1 MSRIKKAILVT
12 LILLFA
18 ICVFSPS
25 FSWAQPRTH
34 VVQKGDTLWDICEKY
49 YGDPN
54 LWPKLWQMNPFITN
68 PHLLRPGDLVTLLEG
83 VPLRRA
89 EVEQEGKEI
98 PVEKAEEPKPVTA
111 PVVTGIDVSGITNVE
126 AIGHLSVK
134 EADPWGFILASQS
147 GRELLSQGE
156 TIFLHLNNGKAAK
169 PGDQFNIYK
178 SSPLIKHPITG
189 EKIGYILSVLGRVV
203 VEEKVGVGFGG
214 GAFYEKEGVYQAK
227 IEEYFRELNVG
238 DLVLPY
244 EPISQCVQ
252 PISLDE
258 PLVGNIV
265 AAQDQRTLV
274 ATNRIVFLDHGFNDG
289 VRRGNIFE
297 VVRTQIVRDPV
308 KPVKG
313 EMDFI
318 TKPRSVILP
327 DIPIGTIMVL
337 ESRPDT
343 STAVVISANE
353 ELLIGTY
360 VKGLSW
366 VETPDLFTMI
376 PTCATE

>member
-1 MSRIKKAILVT
+1 
-12 LILLFA
+12 
-18 ICVFSPS
+18 
-25 FSWAQPRTH
+25 
-34 VVQKGDTLWDICEKY
+34 
-49 YGDPN
+49 
-54 LWPKLWQMNPFITN
+54 MNPFITN
-68 PHLLRPGDLVTLLEG
+68 PHLLKPGDLVTLLEG
-83 VPLRRA
+83 VPVRRA
-89 EVEQEGKEI
+89 EVEQEEKEI
-98 PVEKAEEPKPVTA
+98 PVKKAEEPKPVSA
-111 PVVTGIDVSGITNVE
+111 PVVTGIDVSGLTNVQ
-126 AIGHLSVK
+126 ALGHLSVK
-134 EADPWGFILASQS
+134 EVDPWGFVLASES
-147 GRELLSQGE
+147 GRELLAQGE

-169 PGDQFNIYK
+169 PGDQFNICK

-203 VEEKVGVGFGG
+203 VEEEVGLGFGG
-214 GAFYEKEGVYQAK
+214 GAFYKKEGVYKAK

-238 DLVLPY
+238 DLVLPF

-265 AAQDQRTLV
+265 ATQDQRSLV
-274 ATNRIVFLDHGFNDG
+274 ASNRIVYLDHGFNDG

-297 VVRTQIVRDPV
+297 VVRTHLVRD
-308 KPVKG
+308 PVKG

-318 TKPRSVILP
+318 SKPRSIILP

-343 STAVVISANE
+343 STAIVISANE
-353 ELLIGTY
+353 EFLIGTY

-366 VETPDLFTMI
+366 VETPDLFTRI
-376 PTCATE
+376 PTCPTE

>member
-1 MSRIKKAILVT
+1 MSKIKKVILVT
-12 LILLFA
+12 LILLLA
-18 ICVFSPS
+18 ICLFSPS

-34 VVQKGDTLWDICEKY
+34 VVQRGDTLWDICEKY

-68 PHLLRPGDLVTLLEG
+68 PHLLKPGDLVTLLEG
-83 VPLRRA
+83 VPVRRA
-89 EVEQEGKEI
+89 EVEQEEKEI
-98 PVEKAEEPKPVTA
+98 PVKKAEEPKPVSA
-111 PVVTGIDVSGITNVE
+111 PVVTGIDVSGLTNVQ
-126 AIGHLSVK
+126 ALGHLSVK
-134 EADPWGFILASQS
+134 EVDPWGFVLASES
-147 GRELLSQGE
+147 GRQLLSQGE
-156 TIFLHLNNGKAAK
+156 TIFLHFNNGKAAK
-169 PGDQFNIYK
+169 PGDQFNICK

-189 EKIGYILSVLGRVV
+189 EKIGYILSVLARVV

-214 GAFYEKEGVYQAK
+214 GAFYKKEGVYQAR

-252 PISLDE
+252 PISIDE

-265 AAQDQRTLV
+265 TAQDQRSLV
-274 ATNRIVFLDHGFNDG
+274 ASNRVVYLDHGFNDG

-297 VVRTQIVRDPV
+297 VVRTHIVRDPA
-308 KPVKG
+308 KG
-313 EMDFI
+313 EMEFLS
-318 TKPRSVILP
+318 KPRSVILP

-343 STAVVISANE
+343 STAIVISANE
-353 ELLIGTY
+353 EFLIGTY

-366 VETPDLFTMI
+366 VETPDLFTRI
-376 PTCATE
+376 PTCPTE

>member
-1 MSRIKKAILVT
+1 MNRKKRLIPVA
-12 LILLFA
+12 LILIFGLC
-18 ICVFSPS
+18 IFSPS
-25 FSWAQPRTH
+25 LTWAQPKTH
-34 VVQKGDTLWDICEKY
+34 LVQKGDTLWDICEKY

-68 PHLLRPGDLVTLLEG
+68 PHLLRPGDEVTLLEG
-83 VPLRRA
+83 VPVKRA
-89 EVEQEGKEI
+89 EAEEEEKV
-98 PVEKAEEPKPVTA
+98 PVKKAEEPKPARA
-111 PVVTGIDVSGITNVE
+111 PVVTGMEGIDVSVLTNVH
-126 AIGHLSVK
+126 ALGYLSVK
-134 EADPWGFILASQS
+134 EVDPWGFVFASES
-147 GRELLSQGE
+147 GRQLLSQGE
-156 TIFLHLNNGKAAK
+156 TIFLHLNNGRVVK
-169 PGDQFNIYK
+169 PGDQLNICR

-189 EKIGYILSVLGRVV
+189 ENLGYILSVLGRVV
-203 VEEKVGVGFGG
+203 VEEKVGLGFGG
-214 GAFYEKEGVYQAK
+214 GAFYKKEGVYKAR
-227 IEEYFRELNVG
+227 IEEYYRELNVG

-274 ATNRIVFLDHGFNDG
+274 ASNRVVYLDHGFNDG
-289 VRRGNIFE
+289 VRRGNIFQA
-297 VVRTQIVRDPV
+297 VRTHIVRDPV
-308 KPVKG
+308 KGKTT
-313 EMDFI
+313 DFI

-337 ESRPDT
+337 ESRPNT

-353 ELLIGTY
+353 EFLIGTY

-366 VETPDLFTMI
+366 VETPDLFTRI
-376 PTCATE
+376 PNCPTE

>member
-1 MSRIKKAILVT
+1 MGRIKRLIPVT
-12 LILLFA
+12 LILVFG
-18 ICVFSPS
+18 ICIFSPS
-25 FSWAQPRTH
+25 LTWVQPQKH
-34 VVQKGDTLWDICEKY
+34 VVQKGDTLWDLCEAY

-68 PHLLRPGDLVTLLEG
+68 PHLLKPGDVVTLLEG
-83 VPLRRA
+83 VPVKRREA
-89 EVEQEGKEI
+89 EEEEKEI
-98 PVEKAEEPKPVTA
+98 PVKKAEEPKAAPA
-111 PVVTGIDVSGITNVE
+111 PVMKGIDISGLTNVQ
-126 AIGHLSVK
+126 ALGYLSVK
-134 EADPWGFILASQS
+134 EVDPWGFVLAAES
-147 GRELLSQGE
+147 GRQLLSQGE
-156 TIFLHLNNGKAAK
+156 TIFLHLNSGKVVK
-169 PGDQFNIYK
+169 PGDQFNICR

-189 EKIGYILSVLGRVV
+189 EKIGYMLSVLGRVV
-203 VEEKVGVGFGG
+203 VEEKVGLGFGG
-214 GAFYEKEGVYQAK
+214 GAFYKKEGVYQAR

-238 DLVLPY
+238 DMVLPY

-274 ATNRIVFLDHGFNDG
+274 ATNRVVFLDHGFNDG

-297 VVRTQIVRDPV
+297 VVRTHLVRDPV
-308 KPVKG
+308 KG
-313 EMDFI
+313 ELEFI
-318 TKPRSVILP
+318 SRPRSIILP

-353 ELLIGTY
+353 EFLIGTY

-366 VETPDLFTMI
+366 VETPDLFTTI
-376 PTCATE
+376 PTCPTE

>member
-1 MSRIKKAILVT
+1 MSKIKKVVPVT

-18 ICVFSPS
+18 ICLFSPS
-25 FSWAQPRTH
+25 FSWAQPQTH

-68 PHLLRPGDLVTLLEG
+68 PHLLKPGDLVTLLEG
-83 VPLRRA
+83 VPVRRA
-89 EVEQEGKEI
+89 EAEQEEKEI
-98 PVEKAEEPKPVTA
+98 PLKKPEEPKPVTA
-111 PVVTGIDVSGITNVE
+111 AMVTGIDVSGLTNVH
-126 AIGHLSVK
+126 ALGHLSLEK
-134 EADPWGFILASQS
+134 ADPWGFVLDSES
-147 GRELLSQGE
+147 GMQLLSQGE
-156 TIFLHLNNGKAAK
+156 TIFLHLNNGKSAK
-169 PGDQFNIYK
+169 PGDRFNVCK

-189 EKIGYILSVLGRVV
+189 EKIGYLLSVLGTVV

-214 GAFYEKEGVYQAK
+214 GSFYKKEGVYKAR
-227 IEEYFRELNVG
+227 IEEYFKELNVG
-238 DLVLPY
+238 DMVLPY
-244 EPISQCVQ
+244 EPVSKCVQ
-252 PISLDE
+252 PISIDE

-274 ATNRIVFLDHGFNDG
+274 ASNRIVYIDHGFNDG

-297 VVRTQIVRDPV
+297 VVRTHIIRD
-308 KPVKG
+308 PVKG

-318 TKPRSVILP
+318 SKPRSVILP
-327 DIPIGTIMVL
+327 DIPIGTIVVL

-343 STAVVISANE
+343 STALVISANE
-353 ELLIGTY
+353 EFHIGTY

-366 VETPDLFTMI
+366 VETPDLFATI
-376 PTCATE
+376 PSCATE

>member
-1 MSRIKKAILVT
+1 MSKIKKVILVT
-12 LILLFA
+12 LILLLA
-18 ICVFSPS
+18 ICLFSPS

-34 VVQKGDTLWDICEKY
+34 VVQRGDTLWDICEKY

-68 PHLLRPGDLVTLLEG
+68 PHLLKPGDLVTLLEG
-83 VPLRRA
+83 VPVRRA
-89 EVEQEGKEI
+89 EVEQEEKEI
-98 PVEKAEEPKPVTA
+98 PVKKAEEPKPVTA
-111 PVVTGIDVSGITNVE
+111 PVVTGIDVSGLTNVQ
-126 AIGHLSVK
+126 ALGHLSVK
-134 EADPWGFILASQS
+134 EVDPWGFVLASES
-147 GRELLSQGE
+147 GRQLLSQGE
-156 TIFLHLNNGKAAK
+156 TIFLHFDNGKAAK
-169 PGDQFNIYK
+169 PGDHFNICK

-189 EKIGYILSVLGRVV
+189 EKIGYILSVLARVV

-214 GAFYEKEGVYQAK
+214 GAFYKKEGVYQAR

-252 PISLDE
+252 PISIDE

-265 AAQDQRTLV
+265 AAQDQRSLV
-274 ATNRIVFLDHGFNDG
+274 ASNRVVYLDHGFNDG

-297 VVRTQIVRDPV
+297 VVRTHIVRDPV
-308 KPVKG
+308 KG
-313 EMDFI
+313 EVEFLS
-318 TKPRSVILP
+318 KPRSVILP

-343 STAVVISANE
+343 STAIVISANE
-353 ELLIGTY
+353 EFLIGTY

-366 VETPDLFTMI
+366 VETPDLFTRI
-376 PTCATE
+376 PTCPTE

>member
-1 MSRIKKAILVT
+1 MSKIKKVILVT
-12 LILLFA
+12 LILLLA
-18 ICVFSPS
+18 ICLFSPS

-34 VVQKGDTLWDICEKY
+34 VVQRGDTLWDICEKY

-68 PHLLRPGDLVTLLEG
+68 PHLLKPGDLVTLLEG
-83 VPLRRA
+83 VPVRRA
-89 EVEQEGKEI
+89 EVEQEEKEI
-98 PVEKAEEPKPVTA
+98 PVKKAEEPKPVTA
-111 PVVTGIDVSGITNVE
+111 PVVTGIDVSGLTNVQ
-126 AIGHLSVK
+126 ALGHLSVK
-134 EADPWGFILASQS
+134 EVDPWGFVLASES
-147 GRELLSQGE
+147 GRQLLSQGE

-169 PGDQFNIYK
+169 PGDHFNICK

-189 EKIGYILSVLGRVV
+189 EKIGYILSVLARVV

-214 GAFYEKEGVYQAK
+214 GAFYKKEGVYQAR

-252 PISLDE
+252 PISIDE

-265 AAQDQRTLV
+265 AAQDQRSLV
-274 ATNRIVFLDHGFNDG
+274 ASNRVVYLDHGFNDG

-297 VVRTQIVRDPV
+297 VVRTHIVRDPV
-308 KPVKG
+308 KG
-313 EMDFI
+313 EVEFLS
-318 TKPRSVILP
+318 KPRSVILP

-343 STAVVISANE
+343 STAIVISANE
-353 ELLIGTY
+353 EFLIGTY

-366 VETPDLFTMI
+366 VETPDLFTRI
-376 PTCATE
+376 PTCPTE

>member
-1 MSRIKKAILVT
+1 MSRIKKAIPVT

-18 ICVFSPS
+18 ICLFSPS

-68 PHLLRPGDLVTLLEG
+68 PHLLKPGDLVTLLEG

-89 EVEQEGKEI
+89 EVEQEEKEV
-98 PVEKAEEPKPVTA
+98 PVKKAEEPKPVTA
-111 PVVTGIDVSGITNVE
+111 PVVSGIDVSGLTNVQ
-126 AIGHLSVK
+126 ALGHLSVK
-134 EADPWGFILASQS
+134 EVDPWGFVLASES

-169 PGDQFNIYK
+169 PGDQFNICK

-189 EKIGYILSVLGRVV
+189 ERIGYILSVLGRVV

-214 GAFYEKEGVYQAK
+214 GEFYEKEGVYQAR

-238 DLVLPY
+238 DLVLPF

-252 PISLDE
+252 PISLEE

-274 ATNRIVFLDHGFNDG
+274 ATNRVVYLDHGFNDG

-297 VVRTQIVRDPV
+297 VVRTHIVRD
-308 KPVKG
+308 PVKG
-313 EMDFI
+313 EMDFVS
-318 TKPRSVILP
+318 KPRSVILP

-353 ELLIGTY
+353 EFLIGTY

-366 VETPDLFTMI
+366 VETPDLFTTI
-376 PTCATE
+376 PTCPTE

>member
-1 MSRIKKAILVT
+1 MNRKKSLIPVA
-12 LILLFA
+12 LILLFGLC
-18 ICVFSPS
+18 IFSPS
-25 FSWAQPRTH
+25 LTWAQPQTH
-34 VVQKGDTLWDICEKY
+34 LVQKGDTLWDICEKY

-68 PHLLRPGDLVTLLEG
+68 PHLLKPGDLVTLLEG

-318 TKPRSVILP
+318 TKPRSIILP

>member
-1 MSRIKKAILVT
+1 MSRIKKLVPVT
-12 LILLFA
+12 LTLFFA
-18 ICVFSPS
+18 ICISSPS
-25 FSWAQPRTH
+25 LTWAQAQTH
-34 VVQKGDTLWDICEKY
+34 VVQKGDTLWDLCEAY

-68 PHLLRPGDLVTLLEG
+68 PHLLKPGDVVTLLEG
-83 VPLRRA
+83 VPVKKREA
-89 EVEQEGKEI
+89 EEEEKEI
-98 PVEKAEEPKPVTA
+98 PVEKAEEPKAAPKPVMK
-111 PVVTGIDVSGITNVE
+111 GIDISGLTNVQ
-126 AIGHLSVK
+126 ALGYLSDK
-134 EADPWGFILASQS
+134 EVDPWGFVLASES
-147 GRELLSQGE
+147 GRQLLSQGE
-156 TIFLHLNNGKAAK
+156 TIFLHLNSGKVVK
-169 PGDQFNIYK
+169 PGDQFNICR

-214 GAFYEKEGVYQAK
+214 GAFYKKEGVYQAR
-227 IEEYFRELNVG
+227 IEDYFRELNVG
-238 DLVLPY
+238 DLVLPF

-274 ATNRIVFLDHGFNDG
+274 ASNRVVYLDHGFNDG

-297 VVRTQIVRDPV
+297 VVRTHIVRDPV
-308 KPVKG
+308 KGK
-313 EMDFI
+313 MDYI
-318 TKPRSVILP
+318 SKPRSVILP

-343 STAVVISANE
+343 STALVISADE
-353 ELLIGTY
+353 EFLIGSY

-366 VETPDLFTMI
+366 VETPDLFATI

>member
-1 MSRIKKAILVT
+1 MNRIKKVILVT
-12 LILLFA
+12 LIFLFA
-18 ICVFSPS
+18 ICIFSPS
-25 FSWAQPRTH
+25 FTWAQPQTH

-68 PHLLRPGDLVTLLEG
+68 PHLLKPGDLVTLLEG
-83 VPLRRA
+83 VPVRRA
-89 EVEQEGKEI
+89 EAEKVGKEI
-98 PVEKAEEPKPVTA
+98 AVKKAEEPKPVTA
-111 PVVTGIDVSGITNVE
+111 PVVTGIDVSGLTNVQ

-134 EADPWGFILASQS
+134 EADPWGFVLASES
-147 GRELLSQGE
+147 GRKLLSQGE
-156 TIFLHLNNGKAAK
+156 TIFLHLNNGKVAK
-169 PGDQFNIYK
+169 PGDQFNICK

-214 GAFYEKEGVYQAK
+214 GAFYKKEGVYKAK
-227 IEEYFRELNVG
+227 IEEFFRELNVG

-244 EPISQCVQ
+244 EPVSQCVQ
-252 PISLDE
+252 PISIDE

-274 ATNRIVFLDHGFNDG
+274 ASNRVVYLDHGFNDG

-297 VVRTQIVRDPV
+297 VVRTHIVRD
-308 KPVKG
+308 PVKG

-327 DIPIGTIMVL
+327 DIPIGTLMVL

-343 STAVVISANE
+343 STAIVISAKE
-353 ELLIGTY
+353 EFHIGTY
-360 VKGLSW
+360 VKGLSF
-366 VETPDLFTMI
+366 VETPDLFTLI
-376 PTCATE
+376 PSCPTE

>member
-318 TKPRSVILP
+318 TKPRSIILP

>member
-1 MSRIKKAILVT
+1 MSKTKKVVPVT
-12 LILLFA
+12 LVLLFA
-18 ICVFSPS
+18 ICLFTPS
-25 FSWAQPRTH
+25 FSWAQPQTH

-68 PHLLRPGDLVTLLEG
+68 PHLLKPGDLVTLLEG
-83 VPLRRA
+83 IPVRRA
-89 EVEQEGKEI
+89 EVEQEEKEI
-98 PVEKAEEPKPVTA
+98 PVKKAEKPKPVTA
-111 PVVTGIDVSGITNVE
+111 PMVTGIDVSGLTNVQ
-126 AIGHLSVK
+126 ALGQLSVK
-134 EADPWGFILASQS
+134 EVDPWGFVLSSES
-147 GRELLSQGE
+147 GRQLLSQGD

-169 PGDQFNIYK
+169 PGDQFNICQ

-189 EKIGYILSVLGRVV
+189 ENIGHILSVLGRVV

-214 GAFYEKEGVYQAK
+214 GAFYKKEGVYKAK
-227 IEEYFRELNVG
+227 IEEFFRELNVG

-244 EPISQCVQ
+244 EPVSQCVQ
-252 PISLDE
+252 PISIDE

-274 ATNRIVFLDHGFNDG
+274 ASNRVVYLDHGFNDG

-297 VVRTQIVRDPV
+297 VVRTHIVRD
-308 KPVKG
+308 PVKG

-327 DIPIGTIMVL
+327 DIPIGTLMVL

-343 STAVVISANE
+343 STAIVISAKE
-353 ELLIGTY
+353 EFHIGTY
-360 VKGLSW
+360 VKGLSF
-366 VETPDLFTMI
+366 VETPDLFTLI
-376 PTCATE
+376 PSCPTE

>member
-1 MSRIKKAILVT
+1 MSRIKKAIPVI
-12 LILLFA
+12 LILFLA
-18 ICVFSPS
+18 ICLFSPS
-25 FSWAQPRTH
+25 FIWAQPQTH
-34 VVQKGDTLWDICEKY
+34 VVQRGDTLWDICEKY

-68 PHLLRPGDLVTLLEG
+68 PHLLKPGDLVTLLEG
-83 VPLRRA
+83 VPVRRA
-89 EVEQEGKEI
+89 EVEQEEKEM
-98 PVEKAEEPKPVTA
+98 PVKKAEEPKPITA
-111 PVVTGIDVSGITNVE
+111 PAVTGIDVSGLTNVQ
-126 AIGHLSVK
+126 ALGHLSVK
-134 EADPWGFILASQS
+134 EVDPWGFVLASES
-147 GRELLSQGE
+147 GRELLAQGE

-169 PGDQFNIYK
+169 PGDQFNICK

-203 VEEKVGVGFGG
+203 VEEEVGLGFGG
-214 GAFYEKEGVYQAK
+214 GAFYKKEGVYKAK

-238 DLVLPY
+238 DLVLPF

-265 AAQDQRTLV
+265 ATQDQRSLV
-274 ATNRIVFLDHGFNDG
+274 ASNRVVYLDHGFNDG

-297 VVRTQIVRDPV
+297 VVRTHLVRD
-308 KPVKG
+308 PVKG

-318 TKPRSVILP
+318 SKPRSIILP

-343 STAVVISANE
+343 STAIVISANE
-353 ELLIGTY
+353 EFLIGTY

-366 VETPDLFTMI
+366 VETPDLFTRI
-376 PTCATE
+376 PTCPTE

>member
-1 MSRIKKAILVT
+1 MNRIKILIPVT
-12 LILLFA
+12 LILLFGFC
-18 ICVFSPS
+18 IFSPS
-25 FSWAQPRTH
+25 LTWAQPQTH

-68 PHLLRPGDLVTLLEG
+68 PHLLKPGDLVTLLEG
-83 VPLRRA
+83 VPVKRA
-89 EVEQEGKEI
+89 EAEEEEKEI
-98 PVEKAEEPKPVTA
+98 PVKKAEEPKPVPA
-111 PVVTGIDVSGITNVE
+111 PVMTGVDVSGLTNVH
-126 AIGHLSVK
+126 AIGYISVK
-134 EADPWGFILASQS
+134 EVEPLGFILASES
-147 GRELLSQGE
+147 GRQLLSQGE
-156 TIFLHLNNGKAAK
+156 TIFLHLNSGRAAK
-169 PGDQFNIYK
+169 PGDQFNICR

-189 EKIGYILSVLGRVV
+189 EKIGYILSVLGKVV

-214 GAFYEKEGVYQAK
+214 GAFYKKEGVYQAR
-227 IEEYFRELNVG
+227 IEKYYRELNVG
-238 DLVLPY
+238 DMVLPY
-244 EPISQCVQ
+244 EPISHCVQ

-274 ATNRIVFLDHGFNDG
+274 ATNRVVFLDHGFNDG

-297 VVRTQIVRDPV
+297 VVRTHLVRDPE
-308 KPVKG
+308 KSD
-313 EMDFI
+313 MDYI
-318 TKPRSVILP
+318 SKPRSVILP

-343 STAVVISANE
+343 STAVVISADE
-353 ELLIGTY
+353 EFLIGNY

-366 VETPDLFTMI
+366 VETPDLFTTI
-376 PTCATE
+376 PTCPTE

>member
-1 MSRIKKAILVT
+1 MSKTRKAVPVILV
-12 LILLFA
+12 LLFA
-18 ICVFSPS
+18 VCLFSPS
-25 FSWAQPRTH
+25 LSWAQPQTH
-34 VVQKGDTLWDICEKY
+34 IVQKGDTLWDICEKY

-68 PHLLRPGDLVTLLEG
+68 PHLLKPGDLVTLLEG
-83 VPLRRA
+83 VPVRRA
-89 EVEQEGKEI
+89 EVEQEEKELPI
-98 PVEKAEEPKPVTA
+98 KKAEEPKPVAA
-111 PVVTGIDVSGITNVE
+111 PVVTGIDVSGLTNVQ
-126 AIGHLSVK
+126 ALGHLSVK
-134 EADPWGFILASQS
+134 EVDPWGFVFASES
-147 GRELLSQGE
+147 GRQLLSQGE

-169 PGDQFNIYK
+169 PGDQFNICK
-178 SSPLIKHPITG
+178 TSPLIKHPITG

-214 GAFYEKEGVYQAK
+214 GAFYKKEGVYKAK

-252 PISLDE
+252 PVSIDE

-274 ATNRIVFLDHGFNDG
+274 ATNRVVYLDHGFNDG

-297 VVRTQIVRDPV
+297 VVRTHIVRD
-308 KPVKG
+308 PVKG

-318 TKPRSVILP
+318 SKPRSVILP
-327 DIPIGTIMVL
+327 DIPIGTLMIL

-353 ELLIGTY
+353 EFLIGTY

-366 VETPDLFTMI
+366 VETPDLFTRI
-376 PTCATE
+376 PACSTE